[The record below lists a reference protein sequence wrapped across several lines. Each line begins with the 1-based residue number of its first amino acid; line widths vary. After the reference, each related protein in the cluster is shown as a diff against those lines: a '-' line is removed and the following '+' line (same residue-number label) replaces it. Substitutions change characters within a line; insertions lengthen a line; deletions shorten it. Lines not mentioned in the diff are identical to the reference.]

1 MAKGDSKI
9 TEKQLI
15 GDIKA
20 GKLAPV
26 YLLTGEENYYIDL
39 VSDYMENN
47 IVSEDMRDFAQT
59 ILYGRDVVMEDIIER
74 ANNVP
79 MLSPVQLVMVKEAQD
94 IGKSRNRT
102 VADWDALVHYLDH
115 PQPQTVLVLCYRHS
129 KIDKR
134 TKVYKALSEK
144 AVIYERNKMYDNE
157 IPGWISNVVK
167 QQGYSITERGATMMA
182 ESLGNNLSKI
192 VNELSK
198 IYITLPAGSTI
209 TEEVIEY
216 NVGISKDYNVFELQ
230 NAIGR
235 RDVERC
241 NRIVNYFAAN
251 PKENPIQ
258 MVLPSLYGYFIKV
271 MIYLQ
276 EPDKKLAAQKMGVNP
291 FFIRDY
297 DAAARNYTLGKL
309 ASCIGYLHE
318 TDLRSKGVR
327 NTGTTTDGELLKEL
341 IFKIIH

>member
-15 GDIKA
+15 SDLKA
-20 GKLAPV
+20 GQFAPI

-47 IVSEDMRDFAQT
+47 IISDDFKDLAQT
-59 ILYGRDVVMEDIIER
+59 ILYGRDVVMEEVIEK
-74 ANNVP
+74 ANNIP
-79 MLSPVQLVMVKEAQD
+79 MLSPIQLIMVKEAQD
-94 IGKSRNRT
+94 IGKSRNKT
-102 VADWDALVHYLDH
+102 VADWDALVKYLEH
-115 PQPQTVLVLCYRHS
+115 PHPYTILVLCYRHA
-129 KIDKR
+129 KMDKR
-134 TKVYKALSEK
+134 TKAYKTISEK
-144 AVIYERNKMYDNE
+144 GVIYERNKLRDDE
-157 IPGWISNVVK
+157 IPGWVSNIVSQK
-167 QQGYSITERGATMMA
+167 GYSITQRGAMMIA
-182 ESLGNNLSKI
+182 EALGNDLGKI
-192 VNELSK
+192 SNELSK
-198 IYITLPAGSTI
+198 IYITHPAGSAI
-209 TEEVIEY
+209 TEEVIER
-216 NVGISKDYNVFELQ
+216 NIGISKDYNVFELQ

-251 PKENPIQ
+251 PKANPIQ

-271 MIYLQ
+271 MIFIQ
-276 EPDKKLAAQKMGVNP
+276 EPDKKVAAQKMGINP

-297 DAAARNYTLGKL
+297 EAAARNYTLGKL

-327 NTGTTTDGELLKEL
+327 NSGTTTDGELLKEL
-341 IFKIIH
+341 VFKIIH

>member
-15 GDIKA
+15 SDIQA
-20 GKLAPV
+20 GKFAPV
-26 YLLTGEENYYIDL
+26 YMLTGEENYYIDL
-39 VSDYMENN
+39 VSDYMEKN
-47 IVSEDMRDFAQT
+47 IVSDDFKDFAQT
-59 ILYGRDVVMEDIIER
+59 IFYGRDVVMEDVIER

-79 MLSPVQLVMVKEAQD
+79 MLSPIQLVMVKEAQD
-94 IGKSRNRT
+94 IGKSRNKT
-102 VADWDALVHYLDH
+102 VADWDSLVRYLDN
-115 PQPQTVLVLCYRHS
+115 PLPQTVLVLCYRHA

-134 TKVYKALSEK
+134 TKAYKAISEK
-144 AVIYERNKMYDNE
+144 GIIYERNKLYDSE
-157 IPGWISNVVK
+157 VPGWISNVVS
-167 QQGYSITERGATMMA
+167 QQGYSITQRGAMMIA

-192 VNELSK
+192 INELSK

-216 NVGISKDYNVFELQ
+216 NIGISKDYNVFELQ

-251 PKENPIQ
+251 PKDNPIQ

-276 EPDKKLAAQKMGVNP
+276 EPEKKLAAQKMGINP
-291 FFIRDY
+291 FFLKDY
-297 DAAARNYTLGKL
+297 ESAARNYTLGKL

-327 NTGTTTDGELLKEL
+327 NSGTITDGELLKEL

>member
-15 GDIKA
+15 SDLKA
-20 GKLAPV
+20 GNFAPI

-47 IVSEDMRDFAQT
+47 IVSEDMKDFAQ
-59 ILYGRDVVMEDIIER
+59 IIMYGRDVVMEDVIER

-79 MLSPVQLVMVKEAQD
+79 MLSPIQLVMVKEAQD
-94 IGKSRNRT
+94 IGKSRNKT
-102 VADWDALVHYLDH
+102 VADWDALVRYLDN
-115 PQPQTVLVLCYRHS
+115 PQPQTVLVLCYRHV
-129 KIDKR
+129 KMDKR
-134 TKVYKALSEK
+134 TKAYKAISEK
-144 AVIYERNKMYDNE
+144 GVIYERNKLYDSE
-157 IPGWISNVVK
+157 IPGWIAGIVT
-167 QQGYSITERGATMMA
+167 QRGYRITERGAMMLA
-182 ESLGNNLSKI
+182 ETLGNNLNKI

-209 TEEVIEY
+209 TEEAIEY

-241 NRIVNYFAAN
+241 NRIINYFAAN
-251 PKENPIQ
+251 PKDNPIQ
-258 MVLPSLYGYFIKV
+258 MILPSLYNYFIKV

-276 EPDKKLAAQKMGVNP
+276 EPEKKLAAQKMGVAP
-291 FFIRDY
+291 FFLKDY
-297 DAAARNYTLGKL
+297 EAAARNYTLGKL

-327 NTGTTTDGELLKEL
+327 NSGTTTDGELLKEL

>member
-15 GDIKA
+15 SDLQA
-20 GKLAPV
+20 GKFAPV
-26 YLLTGEENYYIDL
+26 YLLTGEENYYIDQI
-39 VSDYMENN
+39 SDYFEEK
-47 IVSEDMRDFAQT
+47 IVSPDMRDFAQT
-59 ILYGRDVVMEDIIER
+59 IFYGRDVTMENVIER
-74 ANNVP
+74 ANNTP
-79 MLSPVQLVMVKEAQD
+79 MLSPIQLVMVKEAQD
-94 IGKSRNRT
+94 IGKSKNKT
-102 VADWDALVHYLDH
+102 VADWDALVRYLEH
-115 PQPQTVLVLCYRHS
+115 PQPQTILVLCYRHA

-134 TKVYKALSEK
+134 TKAYKAI
-144 AVIYERNKMYDNE
+144 ADTGVIYERNKLYDNE
-157 IPGWISNVVK
+157 VPGWISNVVNQK
-167 QQGYSITERGATMMA
+167 GYTITQRGAVMMA
-182 ESLGNNLSKI
+182 EALGNNLSKI

-198 IYITLPAGSTI
+198 IYITLPVGSTI

-216 NVGISKDYNVFELQ
+216 NVGISKDYNIFELQ

-271 MIYLQ
+271 MLFHQ
-276 EPDKKLAAQKMGVNP
+276 EPDKKLAAQKMGINP
-291 FFIRDY
+291 FFMRDY
-297 DAAARNYTLGKL
+297 ETAARNYTLGKL
-309 ASCIGYLHE
+309 ATCIGYLYD

>member
-1 MAKGDSKI
+1 MAKSESKI

-15 GDIKA
+15 SDLKA
-20 GKLAPV
+20 GHFAPI

-39 VSDYMENN
+39 VSDFFEEH
-47 IVSEDMRDFAQT
+47 IVSDDFKDFAQT
-59 ILYGRDVVMEDIIER
+59 IFYGRDVTMEDVIER
-74 ANNVP
+74 ASTMP
-79 MLSPVQLVMVKEAQD
+79 MLSPIQLVMVKEAQD
-94 IGKSRNRT
+94 IGKSKNKS
-102 VADWDALVHYLDH
+102 VADWDSLIRYLNN
-115 PQPQTVLVLCYRHS
+115 PQPSTVLVLCYRHT
-129 KIDKR
+129 KMDKR
-134 TKVYKALSEK
+134 TKAYKAISEK
-144 AVIYERNKMYDNE
+144 GVIYERNKMYDNE
-157 IPGWISNVVK
+157 IPGWISNIVA
-167 QQGYSITERGATMMA
+167 QRGYRITERAAVLMA
-182 ESLGNNLSKI
+182 ESIGNNLSKI

-209 TEEVIEY
+209 NEEIIEY

-251 PKENPIQ
+251 PKDNPIQ
-258 MVLPSLYGYFIKV
+258 MVLPSLYGFFIKV
-271 MIYLQ
+271 MLFHQ
-276 EPDKKLAAQKMGVNP
+276 EPDKKLAAQKMGINP
-291 FFIRDY
+291 FFMKDY
-297 DAAARNYTLGKL
+297 EVAARNYTLGKL

-341 IFKIIH
+341 VFKIIH

>member
-1 MAKGDSKI
+1 MSKGDNKI
-9 TEKQLI
+9 TEKQLVS
-15 GDIKA
+15 DIKA
-20 GKLAPV
+20 GKLAPI

-39 VSDYMENN
+39 VSDYMEKN
-47 IVSEDMRDFAQT
+47 IVSDDFKDFAQT
-59 ILYGRDVVMEDIIER
+59 IFYGRDVVMEEIIER

-79 MLSPVQLVMVKEAQD
+79 MLSPIQLIMVKEAQD
-94 IGKSRNRT
+94 IGKSKNRSIS
-102 VADWDALVHYLDH
+102 DWDALVKYLEH
-115 PQPQTVLVLCYRHS
+115 PLPQTVLVLCYRHT

-134 TKVYKALSEK
+134 TKAYKAISEHGI
-144 AVIYERNKMYDNE
+144 IYERNKLYDNE
-157 IPGWISNVVK
+157 IPGWISGVVTQK
-167 QQGYSITERGATMMA
+167 GYSITQRAAMMVA
-182 ESLGNNLSKI
+182 ETLGNNLSKI

-209 TEEVIEY
+209 TEEAIEY
-216 NVGISKDYNVFELQ
+216 NIGISKDYNVFELQ

-258 MVLPSLYGYFIKV
+258 MVLPSLYNYFIKV
-271 MIYLQ
+271 MIYIQ
-276 EPDKKLAAQKMGVNP
+276 EPEKKLAAQKMGINP
-291 FFIRDY
+291 FFLKDY
-297 DAAARNYTLGKL
+297 ETAARNYTLGKL

-327 NTGTTTDGELLKEL
+327 NTGTTTDGELMKEL
-341 IFKIIH
+341 VFKIIH